1 VEVLSGTL
9 DVNEEVAVAP
19 EAVSEA
25 RLGLAQPVVNVI
37 KLFFFG
43 SNESAK

>member
-1 VEVLSGTL
+1 MEVLSGAF

-43 SNESAK
+43 SNELAK